1 MATHDA
7 RRTRGPRRR
16 TPSRVQARRTAA
28 PSGRTPPAQ
37 GRDAVR
43 AALLDA
49 AAALFSARGPASV
62 SVRDIAAQAGVN
74 HGLVHRHFGSKQALV
89 AGVLERGAREI
100 AALVAGSEWKA
111 GALGAVFSAAAARDA
126 YWRLL
131 ARALLDGARPHELQ
145 HDFPTGRLLV
155 ETFRERRRS
164 GTLAAEFDP
173 KLVAAGTMALGLG
186 WLLFEPFVFAAT
198 GLDEGERDA
207 VRLDLIRA
215 LVTLLGRMGEK

>member
-1 MATHDA
+1 MTTHVHRA
-7 RRTRGPRRR
+7 RVAGRR
-16 TPSRVQARRTAA
+16 TPTRDPARRPTVASA
-28 PSGRTPPAQ
+28 RTPPAQ

-43 AALLDA
+43 TALLDA
-49 AAALFSARGPASV
+49 AAVLFSERGPASV
-62 SVRDIAAQAGVN
+62 SVRDIAAHAGVN

-100 AALVAGSEWKA
+100 AAAVAGTEWNA
-111 GALGAVFSAAAARDA
+111 GALGAVFAAAGARDA

-164 GTLAAEFDP
+164 GTLAADFDP

-186 WLLFEPFVFAAT
+186 WLLFEPFVLAAT
-198 GLDEGERDA
+198 GLDGGDRDA

-215 LVTLLGRMGEK
+215 LVTLLERMGDT